1 MKILQILTMTY
12 NKERHK
18 QLVIRSQDLKNQGK
32 TLFRENPEEYSE
44 LLDYNIAVEEQVF
57 WTHRGE
63 FFLVMKNFLDNIINF
78 DEFETAFT
86 LLYRKTRDEF
96 YMFLIDLKQ
105 IEKFQP
111 STRSDRF
118 ASFINAIFREFEEVE
133 DEYCTKQEV
142 KDSVEK
148 VYLKFQNFLT
158 EG

>member
-1 MKILQILTMTY
+1 MTS

-57 WTHRGE
+57 WTHRE
-63 FFLVMKNFLDNIINF
+63 DFFLVMKNFLDNILGF
-78 DEFETAFT
+78 DEFETAFS
-86 LLYRKTRDEF
+86 LLFRKTTEEVDTSI
-96 YMFLIDLKQ
+96 IDLKQ

-111 STRSDRF
+111 STRSYRF
-118 ASFINAIFREFEEVE
+118 ASFIGSIFRQFEEVE